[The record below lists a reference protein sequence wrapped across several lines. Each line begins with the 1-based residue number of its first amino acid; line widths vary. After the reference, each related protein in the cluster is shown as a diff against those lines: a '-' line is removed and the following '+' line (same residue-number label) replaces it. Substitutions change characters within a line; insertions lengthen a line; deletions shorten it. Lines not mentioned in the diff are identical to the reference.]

1 MKIDFSKQGKHSKSV
16 TINNKEYECL
26 LVKTAS
32 NRSGQLKA
40 EAVGDVVK
48 IVVDNKEPMNTS
60 LSKEIMSLLP
70 EDRKLTALSKNY
82 YVSNAYTFVRLYI
95 RKDLERILA
104 LEEKQG
110 GWIQKAQSNIV
121 DDAMDKISP
130 ESDDS
135 SIKQSTIGNI
145 NHNRKEISDSANKN
159 STSIQNDYNVK
170 LRELIQKV
178 NNTESNMSE
187 YILNSNSTDML
198 IEVLKKGID
207 ALLNKEQQT
216 PIVSVPLEQPEP
228 DSREIDNLRRQLRE
242 LANEKDNAI
251 EQNAANEEK
260 LRQLQEQLRR
270 AKDDVIDVKEET
282 VKALDLV
289 IAELEKG
296 CYQIDC
302 ENGEPKDDVYLVT
315 QLKEIGEELQAV
327 PDDNALQVRK
337 ALKDILR
344 HHLKESDDV
353 MNKLGSLMAYGMI
366 PFMIEPREKGIFINP
381 ERIRA
386 IYNKL
391 ELLLI
396 PLGFQQILP
405 QLFVE
410 TMNDGVENYED
421 VTGQQDAPVSVLEQ
435 LCPSLGQHKEKVDRE
450 QCMQVIKDIAHLGF
464 MEDGEV
470 IEKTKILL

>member
-1 MKIDFSKQGKHSKSV
+1 MKINYSKKGKHFDSV

-95 RKDLERILA
+95 KQDQERILA

-110 GWIQKAQSNIV
+110 GWFQEARYNIV
-121 DDAMDKISP
+121 DDAMKKIYP
-130 ESDDS
+130 QSDD
-135 SIKQSTIGNI
+135 SIKQSTVGNI

-159 STSIQNDYNVK
+159 TTCIKNDYNVK
-170 LRELIQKV
+170 LLELIQKV
-178 NNTESNMSE
+178 NKTESNMSE
-187 YILNSNSTDML
+187 YMSNSTDML

-207 ALLNKEQQT
+207 ALLKKEQQT
-216 PIVSVPLEQPEP
+216 PTVSVPLEQPEP
-228 DSREIDNLRRQLRE
+228 DTREIDNLRSQLRE
-242 LANEKDNAI
+242 LANEKDIAI

-302 ENGEPKDDVYLVT
+302 ENGNPKDDVYLVT
-315 QLKEIGEELQAV
+315 QLKEIGNELQAV

-353 MNKLGSLMAYGMI
+353 MNKLGCLMAYGMI
-366 PFMIEPREKGIFINP
+366 PFMIEPREKGIYINS

-391 ELLLI
+391 EMFLI

-405 QLFVE
+405 QLFVD
-410 TMNDGVENYED
+410 TMNDGIDNYED
-421 VTGQQDAPVSVLEQ
+421 VTGKLDAPVSVLEQ

-450 QCMQVIKDIAHLGF
+450 QNMQVIKDIAHLGF

>member
-1 MKIDFSKQGKHSKSV
+1 MKINYSKKGKHFDSV

-95 RKDLERILA
+95 KQDQERILA

-110 GWIQKAQSNIV
+110 GWFQEARYNIV
-121 DDAMDKISP
+121 DDAMKKIYP
-130 ESDDS
+130 QSDD
-135 SIKQSTIGNI
+135 SIKQSTVGNI

-159 STSIQNDYNVK
+159 TTSIKNDYNVK
-170 LRELIQKV
+170 LLELIQKV
-178 NNTESNMSE
+178 NKTESNMSE
-187 YILNSNSTDML
+187 YMSNSTDML

-207 ALLNKEQQT
+207 ALLKKEQQT
-216 PIVSVPLEQPEP
+216 PTVSVPLEQPEP
-228 DSREIDNLRRQLRE
+228 DTREIDNLRRQLRE
-242 LANEKDNAI
+242 LANEKDIAI

-296 CYQIDC
+296 SYQIDC
-302 ENGEPKDDVYLVT
+302 ENGNPKDDVYLVT
-315 QLKEIGEELQAV
+315 QLKEIGNELQAV

-353 MNKLGSLMAYGMI
+353 MNKLGCLMAYGMI
-366 PFMIEPREKGIFINP
+366 PFMIEPREKGIYINS

-391 ELLLI
+391 EMFLI

-405 QLFVE
+405 QLFVD
-410 TMNDGVENYED
+410 TMNDGIDNYED
-421 VTGQQDAPVSVLEQ
+421 VTGKLDAPVSVLEQ

-450 QCMQVIKDIAHLGF
+450 QNMQVIKDIAHLGF